1 MARTRGLLSLF
12 VVLPPLL
19 LACETEDS
27 VPVVT
32 GYLEGAEGARLYYR
46 TTGTGP
52 VPIVLVHGGPGA
64 GMSSFPP
71 AIEPLAEDFLLIF
84 YDQRGGGRSALPE
97 DPSKLQARYF
107 VEDLEAVREHFELD
121 RMNVIAHSFGAVLVA
136 RYAQKYPHRIERMVF
151 HAATGPKRSQ
161 AAQILRAKAEAQA
174 SRPTPD
180 AALSRRASELL
191 QALLE
196 GTASDPVATCR
207 EYEESSRKLAL
218 ARGQAANYQGTT
230 CQAPPEAIAYY
241 YRHTARLTPE
251 SFGDWDF
258 TTGLEE
264 VTAPLLVVYGEDDS
278 LGLPAQQSWAEAVPN
293 GRLLLVPGAG
303 KGPLSDNPDVVLGAI
318 ARFFRGGD

>member
-1 MARTRGLLSLF
+1 M
-12 VVLPPLL
+12 
-19 LACETEDS
+19 
-27 VPVVT
+27 
-32 GYLEGAEGARLYYR
+32 YYR
-46 TTGTGP
+46 TLGTGP

-84 YDQRGGGRSALPE
+84 YDQRGGGRSELPA
-97 DPSKLQARYF
+97 DTSKLQARYF
-107 VEDLEAVREHFELD
+107 VEDLEAVRRHFELD

-136 RYAQKYPHRIERMVF
+136 RYAEKYPHRIERMVF

-161 AAQILRAKAEAQA
+161 AAQTLRAKAEARA

-180 AALSRRASELL
+180 PALSRRASELF

-196 GTASDPVATCR
+196 GTASEPAATCR
-207 EYEESSRKLAL
+207 EYEEVSRKLTL
-218 ARGQAANYQGTT
+218 ARGEKANYQGTT

-241 YRHTARLTPE
+241 YQYTARRTPE

-264 VTAPLLVVYGEDDS
+264 VTAPLLVVYGEEDS
-278 LGLPAQQSWAEAVPN
+278 LGLPAQRAWAEAVPD
-293 GRLLLVPGAG
+293 GRLLLVPDAG
-303 KGPLSDNPDVVLGAI
+303 KGALSDNPDVVLPAI
-318 ARFFRGGD
+318 EEFFRAPSAGAPP